1 MLAISL
7 KGMFFFVI
15 SPNIYASFSKMVS
28 MLFGGAKDFSD
39 LRFIK
44 NSQDIWVVFSYS
56 FVMSSP
62 LRALSFQW
70 SSRRLSVL
78 SLGLLPLDSRES
90 LNKVFFSMYNPCSIL
105 AFRGWLCRA

>member
-70 SSRRLSVL
+70 TSRRLSVL
-78 SLGLLPLDSRES
+78 SYPPLPPDRRES
-90 LNKVFFSMYNPCSIL
+90 SNQASSSLDNRCSTCAL
-105 AFRGWLCRA
+105 RGAL